1 MARREEIE
9 NLSPF
14 VEKNRLTISRFDGSE
29 IETRACTKRER
40 RNTDET
46 PKRVLRYESRQRN
59 YRCIV
64 TRAYYAGRCVMVSA
78 AVSVSNVALLGD

>member
-1 MARREEIE
+1 MARREDIE

-40 RNTDET
+40 GAQHGRNSEAGS
-46 PKRVLRYESRQRN
+46 PLRISSAKLSLHRN
-59 YRCIV
+59 
-64 TRAYYAGRCVMVSA
+64 AG
-78 AVSVSNVALLGD
+78 LLRGPVCNGIRGG